1 MISPCSDRR
10 SSRQPATSS
19 RRIAVGQLG
28 PSVRWTNFTVFD
40 PDQPDEAFD
49 ELDRRRLESGGPA
62 DIIQIVQARC
72 RSIRVG
78 DPTLL
83 RTVLD
88 DSFVDGGHRPLGM
101 GSRSV
106 DDDVASITMLTEHGG
121 RIYLPKIAA
130 YTDGLHLIR
139 LVLEYSGGFSDTWVV
154 ATRHDGRLTRTEDYA
169 ADDYPAAKARYD
181 ELVDPDK
188 NP

>member
-1 MISPCSDRR
+1 LTAAWLRGEVD
-10 SSRQPATSS
+10 
-19 RRIAVGQLG
+19 VD
-28 PSVRWTNFTVFD
+28 D

-62 DIIQIVQARC
+62 DIIQIVQARR

-130 YTDGLHLIR
+130 YTTTN
-139 LVLEYSGGFSDTWVV
+139 SS
-154 ATRHDGRLTRTEDYA
+154 TRT
-169 ADDYPAAKARYD
+169 RI
-181 ELVDPDK
+181 PDQRLRIERMFVTIRTWQTA
-188 NP
+188 PTLQSP